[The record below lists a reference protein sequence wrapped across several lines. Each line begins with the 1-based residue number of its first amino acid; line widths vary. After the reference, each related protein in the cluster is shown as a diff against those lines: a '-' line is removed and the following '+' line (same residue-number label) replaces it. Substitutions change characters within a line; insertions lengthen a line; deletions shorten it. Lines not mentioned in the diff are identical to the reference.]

1 MQHTFTYRTGTPR
14 TRSIYGDHDALNNM
28 EFKASLMQIK
38 AKYTHKL
45 KQRKHLQRQ
54 MSDVPFSFQYY
65 YLLVDKTTKNL
76 HTIII
81 TKQNTS

>member
-28 EFKASLMQIK
+28 EFKASLIQIK
-38 AKYTHKL
+38 AKHIHKL

-54 MSDVPFSFQYY
+54 MRLIGEVPFSFQYY
-65 YLLVDKTTKNL
+65 YLLVDKNNQKSSYNDYY
-76 HTIII
+76 
-81 TKQNTS
+81 